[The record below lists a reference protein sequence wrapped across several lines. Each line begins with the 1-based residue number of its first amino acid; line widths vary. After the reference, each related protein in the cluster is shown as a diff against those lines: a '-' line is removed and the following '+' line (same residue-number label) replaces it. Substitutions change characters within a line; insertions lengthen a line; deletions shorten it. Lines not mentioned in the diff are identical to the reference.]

1 MFTFFYLDRLVIFLT
16 SFCFLNTQPILFI
29 GLFLISI
36 ILCAYKKTHPI
47 VVFALIFISSLYY
60 FVDVNLNFI
69 KTKDL
74 YSFTNQIFEISIRD
88 EITNYVGSVHSK
100 EVSNF
105 LFLTL
110 FGIKSSG
117 IYGFYYQLI
126 DLAVVHII
134 VISGFHLSALWKTT
148 NFIFKKTKHL
158 KNIISFLL
166 LFFVSYLNTYSIGCL
181 RSLLF
186 FIIGYFVKDNFKKMN
201 LSILFILIVFPQ
213 EILGFSF
220 QMSYICVLVIFVIGK
235 NKIQSNFF
243 KNIFT
248 SFFVTIFLIPFIAI
262 MNGRISL
269 WSIFYSWLLTPF
281 FVGLYF
287 FSLIFC
293 WFNFSEPVLYFCINS
308 IYDFCNILN
317 SINIFIPINIFKSY
331 LFSSFYLSLNY
342 LLIFYVFEKKKL
354 FSKHFLRF

>member
-74 YSFTNQIFEISIRD
+74 YNFTNQIFGISIRD

-117 IYGFYYQLI
+117 IYDFYYQLI

-134 VISGFHLSALWKTT
+134 VISGFHLSAL
-148 NFIFKKTKHL
+148 
-158 KNIISFLL
+158 
-166 LFFVSYLNTYSIGCL
+166 
-181 RSLLF
+181 
-186 FIIGYFVKDNFKKMN
+186 
-201 LSILFILIVFPQ
+201 
-213 EILGFSF
+213 
-220 QMSYICVLVIFVIGK
+220 
-235 NKIQSNFF
+235 
-243 KNIFT
+243 
-248 SFFVTIFLIPFIAI
+248 
-262 MNGRISL
+262 
-269 WSIFYSWLLTPF
+269 
-281 FVGLYF
+281 
-287 FSLIFC
+287 
-293 WFNFSEPVLYFCINS
+293 
-308 IYDFCNILN
+308 
-317 SINIFIPINIFKSY
+317 
-331 LFSSFYLSLNY
+331 
-342 LLIFYVFEKKKL
+342 
-354 FSKHFLRF
+354 